1 SDNQYKLPLSF
12 RNEILEKYPRNQ
24 FNKEFIKLINLERK
38 KVPSSRTG
46 LLYDLGLPLMIKSNL
61 YNE

>member
-1 SDNQYKLPLSF
+1 
-12 RNEILEKYPRNQ
+12 

>member
-1 SDNQYKLPLSF
+1 YKLPLSF

-38 KVPSSRTG
+38 NVPSSRTD
-46 LLYDLGLPLMIKSNL
+46 LLYDLGLPLLIKSNL